1 MYGMSG
7 MFSINVEEALCHT
20 SYLILLLYV
29 VNLIVTVFNAFI
41 FS

>member
-1 MYGMSG
+1 MSG
-7 MFSINVEEALCHT
+7 KFGINVGEALCHT

-29 VNLIVTVFNAFI
+29 VNLIVTVFNVFI